1 MRTWL
6 FSAHIPEI
14 FEIKCLQIVNKKR
27 IVLCPLEN
35 NTERIPFITT
45 KELMVACSSHLVNY
59 IISYFSKIFF
69 RSGGGSIIMWAGVV
83 VVPKYLNITSR

>member
-1 MRTWL
+1 MTTWL
-6 FSAHIPEI
+6 FSAHIQEI

-35 NTERIPFITT
+35 NTKRIPFIAT
-45 KELMVACSSHLVNY
+45 KELIVACSSYLVNY

-69 RSGGGSIIMWAGVV
+69 RSGGRSIIMWADVV